1 MSFLTQKITLGVLK
15 MRFIMVIPRKSL
27 KNEKTI
33 QYAEPLSELRK
44 RNRLKKYKVGFA
56 FCGGAVYGLA
66 QVGVLRAFE
75 KAGIKADCVAGTSS
89 GSIVAAAYASGL
101 SMDEIEKFGI
111 HTGLNELY
119 RFGMPRAGL
128 VSSDALEDYISRHI
142 GVTDFKKLRIPLAV
156 VATDICSGEEVVFTQ
171 GPLGKAVRASCSIPG
186 VYQPV
191 DYSGRQLADGGLVE
205 NVPVEALKALGA
217 DVVIAVNVFGHP
229 QIFPPATNVFQV
241 LMRTW
246 YFFVREQ
253 STWRANA
260 DVVLEPDLR
269 AYDQFDFSS
278 AEEMLRVGEACAKA
292 QIPKI
297 RSVLEKRS
305 LGNDEYF

>member
-1 MSFLTQKITLGVLK
+1 MTP
-15 MRFIMVIPRKSL
+15 PRKIS
-27 KNEKTI
+27 KNETSESF
-33 QYAEPLSELRK
+33 AETLLELRK
-44 RNRLKKYKVGFA
+44 RNRREKYRVGFA

-75 KAGIKADCVAGTSS
+75 KAGIKADCVSGTSS
-89 GSIVAAAYASGL
+89 GSIVAAAYAAGVPMDQMEQFGL
-101 SMDEIEKFGI
+101 

-128 VSSDALEDYISRHI
+128 VSSDALEDYVHRHI
-142 GVTDFKKLRIPLAV
+142 GVKDFKELRIPLAV
-156 VATDICSGEEVVFTQ
+156 VATDICSGEEVVFNR

-191 DYSGRQLADGGLVE
+191 DYSGRQLADGGLAA

-217 DVVIAVNVFGHP
+217 DVVIAVNVFGYP
-229 QIFPPATNVFQV
+229 QIFSPATNLFQV

-253 STWRANA
+253 TAWRANA

-292 QIPKI
+292 NLPKI
-297 RSVLEKRS
+297 RRVLADRTS
-305 LGNDEYF
+305 GHDEYF

>member
-1 MSFLTQKITLGVLK
+1 MAIS
-15 MRFIMVIPRKSL
+15 RKSI
-27 KNEKTI
+27 KAEKTI
-33 QYAEPLSELRK
+33 QYAETIPELRK

-229 QIFPPATNVFQV
+229 QIFPPATNLFQV

-253 STWRANA
+253 SSWRANA

-278 AEEMLRVGEACAKA
+278 AEEMLRVGEACAKT

-297 RSVLEKRS
+297 RRVLEKHS

>member
-1 MSFLTQKITLGVLK
+1 
-15 MRFIMVIPRKSL
+15 MVIPRKSL
-27 KNEKTI
+27 KIEKTI

-229 QIFPPATNVFQV
+229 QIFPPATNLFQV

-253 STWRANA
+253 SAWRANA

>member
-1 MSFLTQKITLGVLK
+1 MDQMEQF
-15 MRFIMVIPRKSL
+15 
-27 KNEKTI
+27 
-33 QYAEPLSELRK
+33 
-44 RNRLKKYKVGFA
+44 
-56 FCGGAVYGLA
+56 GL
-66 QVGVLRAFE
+66 
-75 KAGIKADCVAGTSS
+75 
-89 GSIVAAAYASGL
+89 
-101 SMDEIEKFGI
+101 

-128 VSSDALEDYISRHI
+128 VSSDALEDYVHRHI
-142 GVTDFKKLRIPLAV
+142 GVKDFKELRIPLAV
-156 VATDICSGEEVVFTQ
+156 VATDICSGEEVVFNR
-171 GPLGKAVRASCSIPG
+171 GPLGKAVRAPCSIPG

-191 DYSGRQLADGGLVE
+191 DYSGRQLADGGLAA

-217 DVVIAVNVFGHP
+217 DVVIAVNVFGYP
-229 QIFPPATNVFQV
+229 QIFSPATNLFQV

-253 STWRANA
+253 TAWRANA

-292 QIPKI
+292 NLPKI
-297 RSVLEKRS
+297 RRVLADRTS
-305 LGNDEYF
+305 GHDEYF